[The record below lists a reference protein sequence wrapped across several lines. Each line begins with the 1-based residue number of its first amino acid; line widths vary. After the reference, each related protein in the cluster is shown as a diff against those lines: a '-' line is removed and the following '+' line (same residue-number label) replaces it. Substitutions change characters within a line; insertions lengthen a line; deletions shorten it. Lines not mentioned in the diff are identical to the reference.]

1 MRWILNNIVING
13 FTYIVFGTALGTIV
27 YLIWKLAGRWSEK
40 RGYVDISYWIWKVVL
55 LSFWC
60 PISFFVLL
68 KIRKNGL
75 YGFEFWKT
83 AFIMDIASILFFIC
97 YYFVIGGN
105 VYER

>member
-55 LSFWC
+55 LSFGVRYHFCVIKDKEKW
-60 PISFFVLL
+60 FVW
-68 KIRKNGL
+68 I
-75 YGFEFWKT
+75 
-83 AFIMDIASILFFIC
+83 
-97 YYFVIGGN
+97 
-105 VYER
+105 